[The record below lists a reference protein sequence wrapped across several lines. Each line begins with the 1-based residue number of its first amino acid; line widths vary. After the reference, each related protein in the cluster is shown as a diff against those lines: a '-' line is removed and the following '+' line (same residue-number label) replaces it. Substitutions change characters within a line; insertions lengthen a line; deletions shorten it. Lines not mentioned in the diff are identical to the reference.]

1 MNNQNFVILS
11 RLLLKENIVECTC
24 IILELL
30 RDKNGKG
37 NEIRMKVQDEFVLR
51 EIAGD
56 YVIIPTGKTV
66 LKFNGLITVNE
77 VGAYLWK
84 LLQKEVD
91 LDGLVKGVL
100 EEYDVDEKTARLDIQ
115 EFLDTLKQGG
125 VLEDQRRAAEDE
137 SCASPSECSK
147 MKLHSE
153 GRRFL

>member
-1 MNNQNFVILS
+1 
-11 RLLLKENIVECTC
+11 
-24 IILELL
+24 
-30 RDKNGKG
+30 
-37 NEIRMKVQDEFVLR
+37 MKVQDEFVLR

-77 VGAYLWK
+77 VGAYLGK

-125 VLEDQRRAAEDE
+125 VLEDQ
-137 SCASPSECSK
+137 P
-147 MKLHSE
+147 E
-153 GRRFL
+153 GS